1 MQRRMKVID
10 QLYNRTVGILHQA
23 SWKLDWL
30 ESEVERLQKNE
41 SETLARG
48 CRNVR
53 AHSRSLH
60 ASHRHCFQQQR
71 MWHGCAPRPVNY
83 RALNRWA
90 AQGPDP
96 PAQDT
101 RATKSTLDSLDS
113 ATGSPVHHQNLQE
126 IPSSFCCILGNTAA
140 AAQLSKTNT
149 NS

>member
-53 AHSRSLH
+53 AHSRLLH
-60 ASHRHCFQQQR
+60 ASQILLPTTMHVAWLR
-71 MWHGCAPRPVNY
+71 ARPVNLPCVEPLG
-83 RALNRWA
+83 RARA
-90 AQGPDP
+90 ESAR
-96 PAQDT
+96 ARHACT
-101 RATKSTLDSLDS
+101 RASKSTLDSLDS
-113 ATGSPVHHQNLQE
+113 ETGSPPEFFMQE
-126 IPSSFCCILGNTAA
+126 TIAGNSFFFLLYPGEHSCCCTIV
-140 AAQLSKTNT
+140 
-149 NS
+149 